1 MAGCP
6 PAPEPATPGT
16 TRRPVALAAAALLVG
31 LQLAPL
37 VACGRKQVPL
47 PPQVRRAE
55 TTRDL
60 QVYQEGTDA
69 VLTWP
74 YPSMTTA
81 GGPLPDVEAVQ
92 VWRLAVPAAQEP
104 QGTSDRERETHRR
117 LMLARGEQIALLE
130 PTDLESIT
138 QGPLLRMRDDLR
150 AWYDAADPSGP
161 QVLWY
166 AVRTVCCRGRE
177 SELSNIARLRPALPP
192 EPPEGLEASA
202 SAAGIELRWQAA
214 DDVATVVERAGADG
228 EWVRL
233 TDEPLREASYL
244 DSTAAQDATWRYRL
258 RSVRQPPD
266 GGPVVGPPGPP
277 IEVAHPDL
285 YPPATPQ
292 AVVCLPEGR
301 RVVIRWEAVAGAT
314 GYEVSRSGGGVPGR
328 TWMVDGTRAED
339 DDAPLGELAYEV
351 RALDAGGNRSEPG
364 RCTTVVGTEP

>member
-1 MAGCP
+1 MAGSA
-6 PAPEPATPGT
+6 PAPEPAERAT
-16 TRRPVALAAAALLVG
+16 TRRPAALATALLVG

-37 VACGRKQVPL
+37 VGCGRKQVPL

-60 QVYQEGTDA
+60 QVFQEGTDA

-92 VWRLAVPAAQEP
+92 VWRLAAPAAQEP
-104 QGTSDRERETHRR
+104 QGTSDRERETRQR
-117 LMLARGEQIALLE
+117 LMLARGEQVALLE
-130 PTDLESIT
+130 PSDLDSIT

-150 AWYDAADPSGP
+150 AWHAAADPAEP

-202 SAAGIELRWQAA
+202 SAAGIELRWQPA
-214 DDVATVVERAGADG
+214 DDLAALVERAGAGD

-233 TDEPLREASYL
+233 TDDPLTEASYL
-244 DSTAAQDATWRYRL
+244 DATATQDATWRYRL

-266 GGPVVGPPGPP
+266 GGPVVGPPGPAV
-277 IEVAHPDL
+277 EVEHPDL
-285 YPPATPQ
+285 YPPAAPQ

-301 RVVIRWEAVAGAT
+301 RVVIRWEAVAGAA
-314 GYEVSRSGGGVPGR
+314 GYEVSRSGGDAPGR
-328 TWMVDGTRAED
+328 TWRVERTRAAD
-339 DDAPLGELAYEV
+339 DDAPLGELLYAV
-351 RALDAGGNRSEPG
+351 RALDDSGNLSEPG
-364 RCTTVVGTEP
+364 SCSTVVGTEP

>member
-1 MAGCP
+1 MARRP
-6 PAPEPATPGT
+6 PAPDSAEPAT
-16 TRRPVALAAAALLVG
+16 TRRPAALAAALLVG

-37 VACGRKQVPL
+37 AGCGRKQVPL

-55 TTRDL
+55 TTRSL

-104 QGTSDRERETHRR
+104 QGTSDRERETRRR

-150 AWYDAADPSGP
+150 VWYDAADPSGP

-192 EPPEGLEASA
+192 EPPTGLEASA
-202 SAAGIELRWQAA
+202 SADGIELRWQPA

-228 EWVRL
+228 EWVRI
-233 TDEPLREASYL
+233 TDDPLREAAHL
-244 DSTAAQDATWRYRL
+244 DATATQDATWRYRL

-266 GGPVVGPPGPP
+266 GGPVVGPPGTA
-277 IEVAHPDL
+277 IEVEHPDL
-285 YPPATPQ
+285 YPPAAPQ

-301 RVVIRWEAVAGAT
+301 RVVIRWEAVAGAA
-314 GYEVSRSGGGVPGR
+314 GYEVSRSGGDGPGR
-328 TWMVDGTRAED
+328 TWQVERTRAED
-339 DDAPLGELAYEV
+339 DEAPLGELVYEV
-351 RALDAGGNRSEPG
+351 RAVDASGNRSEPG
-364 RCTTVVGTEP
+364 SCSTVVGIEP